1 MAGEGLFCFRGG
13 NGLSELT
20 ILTIII
26 IAAANMAVGGCIGIC
41 GIAGFLLPMLYT
53 GGLGFDVTYAL
64 ALSFLAF
71 LVSGIIGSR
80 NYYKA
85 GNLDV
90 KMSVKLGIG
99 SLIGAVG
106 GVFLQSM
113 IEKSTA
119 KTILYLVVL
128 FSGASILVRMWNE
141 KRQEKR
147 TGKET
152 THNGV
157 GNTLEYVKNDDE
169 KIVEKSNKTSTEIS
183 MRDVVGEATKVST
196 ETSPRALTDNV
207 VFLVLLGIVTGA
219 ICSLSGAGGPVLV
232 MPLLVACGVSARIA
246 VGVALFDSVF
256 IAIPACIGY
265 LSRINW
271 TSALGLLVLIIATH
285 GIGVWL
291 GSRFA
296 GKVPVQ
302 GLKIFVAVFSVCI
315 AIYMLL

>member
-1 MAGEGLFCFRGG
+1 M
-13 NGLSELT
+13 SSLT
-20 ILTIII
+20 ILTLAI

-71 LVSGIIGSR
+71 LVSGIIGSF

-85 GNLDV
+85 GNLEV
-90 KMSVKLGIG
+90 RMSLKLGIG
-99 SLIGAVG
+99 SLIGAIA

-141 KRQEKR
+141 KRKADSVSAKKVISD
-147 TGKET
+147 GKNSASSNPS
-152 THNGV
+152 HP
-157 GNTLEYVKNDDE
+157 
-169 KIVEKSNKTSTEIS
+169 KSIAEH
-183 MRDVVGEATKVST
+183 MG
-196 ETSPRALTDNV
+196 
-207 VFLVLLGIVTGA
+207 FLIFLGITTGA

-265 LSRINW
+265 LSRITW
-271 TSALGLLVLIIATH
+271 TEILGLLVLIVLTH

-315 AIYMLL
+315 AIYMLA

>member
-1 MAGEGLFCFRGG
+1 M
-13 NGLSELT
+13 NGLTLLT
-20 ILTIII
+20 LVIIG
-26 IAAANMAVGGCIGIC
+26 AANMAVGGCIGIC
-41 GIAGFLLPMLYT
+41 GIAGFLLPMLYS
-53 GGLGFDVTYAL
+53 GALGFDVTYAL

-71 LVSGIIGSR
+71 LVSGIIGSF

-99 SLIGAVG
+99 SLIGAIG

-141 KRQEKR
+141 KRR
-147 TGKET
+147 ASNVATAAASDSA
-152 THNGV
+152 N
-157 GNTLEYVKNDDE
+157 
-169 KIVEKSNKTSTEIS
+169 NKTI
-183 MRDVVGEATKVST
+183 A
-196 ETSPRALTDNV
+196 DNV
-207 VFLVLLGIVTGA
+207 VFLVFLGITTGA

-265 LSRINW
+265 LSRITW
-271 TSALGLLVLIIATH
+271 TEILGLLALIILTH
-285 GIGVWL
+285 GIGVWI
-291 GSRFA
+291 GSHFA

-302 GLKIFVAVFSVCI
+302 GLKIFVAIFSVCI
-315 AIYMLL
+315 AIYMLV

>member
-1 MAGEGLFCFRGG
+1 M
-13 NGLSELT
+13 SSLT
-20 ILTIII
+20 ILTLAI

-71 LVSGIIGSR
+71 LVSGIIGSF

-85 GNLDV
+85 GNLEV
-90 KMSVKLGIG
+90 RMSLKLGIG
-99 SLIGAVG
+99 SLIGAIA

-141 KRQEKR
+141 KQKADSVSAKKVISD
-147 TGKET
+147 GKNSASSNPS
-152 THNGV
+152 HP
-157 GNTLEYVKNDDE
+157 
-169 KIVEKSNKTSTEIS
+169 KSIADH
-183 MRDVVGEATKVST
+183 MG
-196 ETSPRALTDNV
+196 
-207 VFLVLLGIVTGA
+207 FLIFLGITTGA

-265 LSRINW
+265 LSRITW
-271 TSALGLLVLIIATH
+271 TEILGLLVLIVLTH

-315 AIYMLL
+315 AIYMLA

>member
-1 MAGEGLFCFRGG
+1 M
-13 NGLSELT
+13 SSLT
-20 ILTIII
+20 ILTLAI
-26 IAAANMAVGGCIGIC
+26 IAAANIAVGGCIGIC

-71 LVSGIIGSR
+71 LVSGIIGSF

-85 GNLDV
+85 GNLEV
-90 KMSVKLGIG
+90 RMSLKLGIG
-99 SLIGAVG
+99 SLIGAIA

-141 KRQEKR
+141 KRKADSVSAKKVISD
-147 TGKET
+147 GK
-152 THNGV
+152 
-157 GNTLEYVKNDDE
+157 
-169 KIVEKSNKTSTEIS
+169 KSASSNPSHPKSIADH
-183 MRDVVGEATKVST
+183 MG
-196 ETSPRALTDNV
+196 
-207 VFLVLLGIVTGA
+207 FLIFLGITTGA

-265 LSRINW
+265 LSRITW
-271 TSALGLLVLIIATH
+271 TEILGLLVLIVLTH

-302 GLKIFVAVFSVCI
+302 GLKIFVAVFSICI
-315 AIYMLL
+315 AIYMLI

>member
-1 MAGEGLFCFRGG
+1 M
-13 NGLSELT
+13 SSLT
-20 ILTIII
+20 ILTLAI

-41 GIAGFLLPMLYT
+41 GLAGFLLPMLYT
-53 GGLGFDVTYAL
+53 SGLGFDVTYAL

-71 LVSGIIGSR
+71 LVSGIIGSF

-85 GNLDV
+85 GNLEV
-90 KMSVKLGIG
+90 RMSLKLGIG
-99 SLIGAVG
+99 SLIGAIA

-141 KRQEKR
+141 KRKADSVSAKKVISD
-147 TGKET
+147 GK
-152 THNGV
+152 
-157 GNTLEYVKNDDE
+157 
-169 KIVEKSNKTSTEIS
+169 KSASSNPSHPKSIADH
-183 MRDVVGEATKVST
+183 MG
-196 ETSPRALTDNV
+196 
-207 VFLVLLGIVTGA
+207 FLIFLGITTGA

-265 LSRINW
+265 LSRITW
-271 TSALGLLVLIIATH
+271 TEILGLLVLIVLTH

-315 AIYMLL
+315 AIYMLA

>member
-1 MAGEGLFCFRGG
+1 M
-13 NGLSELT
+13 SSLT
-20 ILTIII
+20 ILTLAI

-71 LVSGIIGSR
+71 LVSGIIGSF

-85 GNLDV
+85 GNLEV
-90 KMSVKLGIG
+90 RMSLKLGIG
-99 SLIGAVG
+99 SLIGAIA

-141 KRQEKR
+141 KRKADSVSAKKVISD
-147 TGKET
+147 GKNSASSNPS
-152 THNGV
+152 HP
-157 GNTLEYVKNDDE
+157 
-169 KIVEKSNKTSTEIS
+169 KSIADH
-183 MRDVVGEATKVST
+183 MGFLIFLG
-196 ETSPRALTDNV
+196 LT
-207 VFLVLLGIVTGA
+207 TGA

-265 LSRINW
+265 LSRITW
-271 TSALGLLVLIIATH
+271 TEILGLLVLIVLTH

-315 AIYMLL
+315 AIYMLA

>member
-1 MAGEGLFCFRGG
+1 M
-13 NGLSELT
+13 SSLT
-20 ILTIII
+20 ILPLAI

-71 LVSGIIGSR
+71 LVSGIIGSF

-85 GNLDV
+85 GNLEV
-90 KMSVKLGIG
+90 RMSLKLGIG
-99 SLIGAVG
+99 SLIGAIA

-141 KRQEKR
+141 KRRADSVSAK
-147 TGKET
+147 K
-152 THNGV
+152 V
-157 GNTLEYVKNDDE
+157 
-169 KIVEKSNKTSTEIS
+169 IS
-183 MRDVVGEATKVST
+183 D
-196 ETSPRALTDNV
+196 
-207 VFLVLLGIVTGA
+207 
-219 ICSLSGAGGPVLV
+219 GGPVLV

-265 LSRINW
+265 LSRITW
-271 TSALGLLVLIIATH
+271 TEILGLLVLIVLTH

-315 AIYMLL
+315 AIYMLA

>member
-1 MAGEGLFCFRGG
+1 M
-13 NGLSELT
+13 SSLT
-20 ILTIII
+20 ILTLAI

-71 LVSGIIGSR
+71 LVSGIIGSF

-85 GNLDV
+85 GNLEV
-90 KMSVKLGIG
+90 RMSLKLGIG
-99 SLIGAVG
+99 SLIGAIA

-141 KRQEKR
+141 KRKADSVSAKKVISD
-147 TGKET
+147 GKNSASSNPS
-152 THNGV
+152 HP
-157 GNTLEYVKNDDE
+157 
-169 KIVEKSNKTSTEIS
+169 KSIADY
-183 MRDVVGEATKVST
+183 MG
-196 ETSPRALTDNV
+196 
-207 VFLVLLGIVTGA
+207 FLIFLGITTGA

-265 LSRINW
+265 LSRITW
-271 TSALGLLVLIIATH
+271 TEILGLLVLIVLTH

-315 AIYMLL
+315 AIYMLA

>member
-1 MAGEGLFCFRGG
+1 M
-13 NGLSELT
+13 SSLT
-20 ILTIII
+20 ILTLAI

-71 LVSGIIGSR
+71 LVSGIIGSF

-85 GNLDV
+85 GNLEV
-90 KMSVKLGIG
+90 RMSLKLGIG
-99 SLIGAVG
+99 SLIGAIA

-119 KTILYLVVL
+119 KSILYLVVL

-141 KRQEKR
+141 KRKADSVSAKKVISD
-147 TGKET
+147 GKNSASSNPS
-152 THNGV
+152 HP
-157 GNTLEYVKNDDE
+157 
-169 KIVEKSNKTSTEIS
+169 KSIADH
-183 MRDVVGEATKVST
+183 MG
-196 ETSPRALTDNV
+196 
-207 VFLVLLGIVTGA
+207 FLIFLGITTGA

-265 LSRINW
+265 LSRITW
-271 TSALGLLVLIIATH
+271 TEILGLLVLIVLTH

-315 AIYMLL
+315 AIYMLA

>member
-1 MAGEGLFCFRGG
+1 M
-13 NGLSELT
+13 STLT
-20 ILTIII
+20 LLTLVIIG
-26 IAAANMAVGGCIGIC
+26 AANMAVGGCIGIC
-41 GIAGFLLPMLYT
+41 GIAGFLLPMLYS
-53 GGLGFDVTYAL
+53 GALGFDVTYAL

-71 LVSGIIGSR
+71 LVSGIIGSF

-85 GNLDV
+85 GNLDI
-90 KMSVKLGIG
+90 KMSIKLGIG

-141 KRQEKR
+141 KRHADR
-147 TGKET
+147 ATS
-152 THNGV
+152 
-157 GNTLEYVKNDDE
+157 GNTEPTATN
-169 KIVEKSNKTSTEIS
+169 NTSTKTI
-183 MRDVVGEATKVST
+183 A
-196 ETSPRALTDNV
+196 DNV
-207 VFLVLLGIVTGA
+207 IFLVFLGITTGA

-256 IAIPACIGY
+256 IAVPACIGY
-265 LSRINW
+265 LSRISW
-271 TSALGLLVLIIATH
+271 SEILELLVLIIITH

-315 AIYMLL
+315 AIYMLF

>member
-1 MAGEGLFCFRGG
+1 M
-13 NGLSELT
+13 SSLT
-20 ILTIII
+20 ILTLLI

-71 LVSGIIGSR
+71 LVSGIIGSF

-90 KMSVKLGIG
+90 KMSLKLGLG
-99 SLIGAVG
+99 SLIGAVA

-128 FSGASILVRMWNE
+128 FSGASILIRMWND
-141 KRQEKR
+141 KRKAAASGANSSEVS
-147 TGKET
+147 GKQKQK
-152 THNGV
+152 
-157 GNTLEYVKNDDE
+157 TLADH
-169 KIVEKSNKTSTEIS
+169 
-183 MRDVVGEATKVST
+183 MG
-196 ETSPRALTDNV
+196 
-207 VFLVLLGIVTGA
+207 FLIFLGITTGA

-256 IAIPACIGY
+256 IAVPACIGY
-265 LSRINW
+265 LSRITW
-271 TSALGLLVLIIATH
+271 TEVLGLLVLIIVTH

>member
-1 MAGEGLFCFRGG
+1 M
-13 NGLSELT
+13 SSLT
-20 ILTIII
+20 ILTLAI

-71 LVSGIIGSR
+71 LVSGIIGSF

-85 GNLDV
+85 GNLEV
-90 KMSVKLGIG
+90 RMSLKLGIG
-99 SLIGAVG
+99 SLIGAIA

-141 KRQEKR
+141 KRKADSVSAKKVISD
-147 TGKET
+147 GK
-152 THNGV
+152 
-157 GNTLEYVKNDDE
+157 
-169 KIVEKSNKTSTEIS
+169 KSASSNPSHPKSIADH
-183 MRDVVGEATKVST
+183 MG
-196 ETSPRALTDNV
+196 
-207 VFLVLLGIVTGA
+207 FLIFLGITTGA

-265 LSRINW
+265 LSRITW
-271 TSALGLLVLIIATH
+271 TEVLGLLVLIVLTH

-315 AIYMLL
+315 AIYMLA

>member
-1 MAGEGLFCFRGG
+1 M
-13 NGLSELT
+13 SSLT
-20 ILTIII
+20 ILTLAI

-71 LVSGIIGSR
+71 LVSGIIGSF

-85 GNLDV
+85 GNLEV
-90 KMSVKLGIG
+90 RMYLKLGIG
-99 SLIGAVG
+99 SLIGAIA

-141 KRQEKR
+141 KRKADSVSAKKVISD
-147 TGKET
+147 GKNSASSNPS
-152 THNGV
+152 HP
-157 GNTLEYVKNDDE
+157 
-169 KIVEKSNKTSTEIS
+169 KSIADH
-183 MRDVVGEATKVST
+183 MG
-196 ETSPRALTDNV
+196 
-207 VFLVLLGIVTGA
+207 FLIFLGITTGA

-265 LSRINW
+265 LSRITW
-271 TSALGLLVLIIATH
+271 TEILGLLVLIVLTH

-315 AIYMLL
+315 AIYMLA

>member
-1 MAGEGLFCFRGG
+1 
-13 NGLSELT
+13 
-20 ILTIII
+20 
-26 IAAANMAVGGCIGIC
+26 MAVGGCIGIC

-53 GGLGFDVTYAL
+53 GALGFDVTYAL

-90 KMSVKLGIG
+90 KMSLKLGIG
-99 SLIGAVG
+99 SLIGAVA
-106 GVFLQSM
+106 GVFLQAM
-113 IEKSTA
+113 IEKSIA
-119 KTILYLVVL
+119 KIILYLVVL

-141 KRQEKR
+141 KKKTDAANVKSDFAETHSV
-147 TGKET
+147 TGAG
-152 THNGV
+152 NGV
-157 GNTLEYVKNDDE
+157 VSQ
-169 KIVEKSNKTSTEIS
+169 KSGKTI
-183 MRDVVGEATKVST
+183 
-196 ETSPRALTDNV
+196 TDNV
-207 VFLVLLGIVTGA
+207 VFLLFLGIVTGA

-265 LSRINW
+265 LSRIDW
-271 TSALGLLVLIIATH
+271 MSAIGLLALIVVTH
-285 GIGVWL
+285 GVGVWL

-315 AIYMLL
+315 AIYMLV

>member
-1 MAGEGLFCFRGG
+1 M
-13 NGLSELT
+13 NSLT
-20 ILTIII
+20 ILTLVI

-71 LVSGIIGSR
+71 LVSGIIGSF

-85 GNLDV
+85 GNLEV
-90 KMSVKLGIG
+90 RMSLKLGIG
-99 SLIGAVG
+99 SLIGAIA

-141 KRQEKR
+141 KRKADSVSAKKVISD
-147 TGKET
+147 GK
-152 THNGV
+152 
-157 GNTLEYVKNDDE
+157 
-169 KIVEKSNKTSTEIS
+169 KSASSNPSHPKSIADH
-183 MRDVVGEATKVST
+183 MG
-196 ETSPRALTDNV
+196 
-207 VFLVLLGIVTGA
+207 FLIFLGITTGA

-265 LSRINW
+265 LSRITW
-271 TSALGLLVLIIATH
+271 TEVLGLLVLIVLTH

-315 AIYMLL
+315 AIYMLM

>member
-1 MAGEGLFCFRGG
+1 
-13 NGLSELT
+13 
-20 ILTIII
+20 
-26 IAAANMAVGGCIGIC
+26 MAVGGCIGIC

-53 GGLGFDVTYAL
+53 GALGFDVTYAL

-80 NYYKA
+80 NYYEV

-90 KMSVKLGIG
+90 KMSMKLGIG
-99 SLIGAVG
+99 SLIGAVA
-106 GVFLQSM
+106 GVFLQAM

-141 KRQEKR
+141 KRKEKEAGAQKAAGAGNG
-147 TGKET
+147 TGSQKSE
-152 THNGV
+152 
-157 GNTLEYVKNDDE
+157 KN
-169 KIVEKSNKTSTEIS
+169 I
-183 MRDVVGEATKVST
+183 
-196 ETSPRALTDNV
+196 TDNV
-207 VFLVLLGIVTGA
+207 VFLVFLGIVTGA

-265 LSRINW
+265 LSRIDW
-271 TSALGLLVLIIATH
+271 MSALGLLALIVVTH
-285 GIGVWL
+285 GAGVWL

-315 AIYMLL
+315 AIYMLATV

>member
-1 MAGEGLFCFRGG
+1 MAGEKIFCLWRG

-20 ILTIII
+20 ILTLIII
-26 IAAANMAVGGCIGIC
+26 GAANMAVGGCIGIC

-71 LVSGIIGSR
+71 LVSGVIGSR

-85 GNLDV
+85 GNLDI

-113 IEKSTA
+113 IEKNTA

-141 KRQEKR
+141 KRQK
-147 TGKET
+147 K
-152 THNGV
+152 
-157 GNTLEYVKNDDE
+157 NTEDVVSNDSA
-169 KIVEKSNKTSTEIS
+169 EKSI
-183 MRDVVGEATKVST
+183 
-196 ETSPRALTDNV
+196 TDNV

-256 IAIPACIGY
+256 IAVPACIGY
-265 LSRINW
+265 LSRIDW
-271 TSALGLLVLIIATH
+271 MGVLGLLVLIIITH

-291 GSRFA
+291 GSHFA
-296 GKVPVQ
+296 GKVPVN
-302 GLKIFVAVFSVCI
+302 GLKLFVAVFSVCI
-315 AIYMLL
+315 AICML

>member
-1 MAGEGLFCFRGG
+1 M
-13 NGLSELT
+13 SSLT
-20 ILTIII
+20 ILTLAI

-71 LVSGIIGSR
+71 LVSGIIGSF

-90 KMSVKLGIG
+90 RMSLKLGIG
-99 SLIGAVG
+99 SLIGAIA

-128 FSGASILVRMWNE
+128 FSGTSILVRMWNE
-141 KRQEKR
+141 KRKADSVSAKKVISD
-147 TGKET
+147 GKNSASSNPS
-152 THNGV
+152 HP
-157 GNTLEYVKNDDE
+157 
-169 KIVEKSNKTSTEIS
+169 KSIADH
-183 MRDVVGEATKVST
+183 MG
-196 ETSPRALTDNV
+196 
-207 VFLVLLGIVTGA
+207 FLIFLGITTGA

-265 LSRINW
+265 LSRITW
-271 TSALGLLVLIIATH
+271 TEILGLLVLIVLTH

-315 AIYMLL
+315 AIYMLA

>member
-1 MAGEGLFCFRGG
+1 MST
-13 NGLSELT
+13 LSALT
-20 ILTIII
+20 LII

-53 GGLGFDVTYAL
+53 GGLGFDVTYSL

-71 LVSGIIGSR
+71 LVSGIIGSF

-85 GNLDV
+85 GNLDI
-90 KMSVKLGIG
+90 KMSVKLGVG
-99 SLIGAVG
+99 SLLGAVA

-128 FSGASILVRMWNE
+128 FSGASILIRMWNE
-141 KRQEKR
+141 KRKSVLPD
-147 TGKET
+147 TGITESK
-152 THNGV
+152 
-157 GNTLEYVKNDDE
+157 
-169 KIVEKSNKTSTEIS
+169 KSI
-183 MRDVVGEATKVST
+183 A
-196 ETSPRALTDNV
+196 DNMA
-207 VFLVLLGIVTGA
+207 FLIFLGITTGA

-256 IAIPACIGY
+256 IAVPACIGY
-265 LSRINW
+265 LSRITW
-271 TSALGLLVLIIATH
+271 TDTLSLLVLIMLTH

-291 GSRFA
+291 GSHFA

-315 AIYMLL
+315 AIYMLV

>member
-1 MAGEGLFCFRGG
+1 M
-13 NGLSELT
+13 SPVT
-20 ILTIII
+20 ILSLLI

-71 LVSGIIGSR
+71 LVSGIIGSF

-90 KMSVKLGIG
+90 KMSLKLGIG
-99 SLIGAVG
+99 SLIGAVA

-128 FSGASILVRMWNE
+128 FSGASILIRMWND
-141 KRQEKR
+141 KRKAAVS
-147 TGKET
+147 GA
-152 THNGV
+152 N
-157 GNTLEYVKNDDE
+157 
-169 KIVEKSNKTSTEIS
+169 SSEIS
-183 MRDVVGEATKVST
+183 GNQNQKTLADHMG
-196 ETSPRALTDNV
+196 
-207 VFLVLLGIVTGA
+207 FLIFLGIITGA

-232 MPLLVACGVSARIA
+232 MPLLVACRVSARIA

-256 IAIPACIGY
+256 IAVPACIGY
-265 LSRINW
+265 LSRITW
-271 TSALGLLVLIIATH
+271 TEVLGLLILIIITH

-315 AIYMLL
+315 AIYMLV

>member
-1 MAGEGLFCFRGG
+1 MG
-13 NGLSELT
+13 ELT
-20 ILTIII
+20 ILTFII

-53 GGLGFDVTYAL
+53 GALGFDVTYAL

-90 KMSVKLGIG
+90 KMSLKLGIG
-99 SLIGAVG
+99 SLIGAVA
-106 GVFLQSM
+106 GVFLQAM

-141 KRQEKR
+141 KRKEGDAQKVAGAGNGLAGNGMVSQQS
-147 TGKET
+147 GK
-152 THNGV
+152 N
-157 GNTLEYVKNDDE
+157 
-169 KIVEKSNKTSTEIS
+169 I
-183 MRDVVGEATKVST
+183 
-196 ETSPRALTDNV
+196 TDNV
-207 VFLVLLGIVTGA
+207 VFLVFLGIVTGA

-265 LSRINW
+265 LSRIDW
-271 TSALGLLVLIIATH
+271 MSALGLLALIVVTH
-285 GIGVWL
+285 GVGVWL

-315 AIYMLL
+315 AIYMLVHI

>member
-1 MAGEGLFCFRGG
+1 MAGEKIFCLWRG

-20 ILTIII
+20 ILTLIII
-26 IAAANMAVGGCIGIC
+26 GAANMAVGGCIGIC

-71 LVSGIIGSR
+71 LVSGVIGSR

-85 GNLDV
+85 GNLDI

-113 IEKSTA
+113 IEKNTA

-141 KRQEKR
+141 KRQK
-147 TGKET
+147 K
-152 THNGV
+152 
-157 GNTLEYVKNDDE
+157 NTEDVVSNDSA
-169 KIVEKSNKTSTEIS
+169 EKSI
-183 MRDVVGEATKVST
+183 
-196 ETSPRALTDNV
+196 TDNV

-232 MPLLVACGVSARIA
+232 MPLLVACGVSAGIA

-256 IAIPACIGY
+256 IAVPACIGY
-265 LSRINW
+265 LSRIDW
-271 TSALGLLVLIIATH
+271 MGVLGLLVLIIITH

-296 GKVPVQ
+296 GKVPVN
-302 GLKIFVAVFSVCI
+302 GLKLFVAVFSVCI
-315 AIYMLL
+315 AICML

>member
-1 MAGEGLFCFRGG
+1 MG
-13 NGLSELT
+13 ELT

-26 IAAANMAVGGCIGIC
+26 IAVANMAVGGCIGIC

-53 GGLGFDVTYAL
+53 GGMGFDVTYAL

-90 KMSVKLGIG
+90 KMSVKLGFG

-106 GVFLQSM
+106 GVFLQSL

-141 KRQEKR
+141 KKR
-147 TGKET
+147 
-152 THNGV
+152 
-157 GNTLEYVKNDDE
+157 
-169 KIVEKSNKTSTEIS
+169 EKSNSN
-183 MRDVVGEATKVST
+183 KVST
-196 ETSPRALTDNV
+196 EIASSTLTDNMA
-207 VFLVLLGIVTGA
+207 FLLVLGIVTGA

-271 TSALGLLVLIIATH
+271 ISVMGLLALIIVTH

>member
-1 MAGEGLFCFRGG
+1 M
-13 NGLSELT
+13 SSLT
-20 ILTIII
+20 ILTLAI

-71 LVSGIIGSR
+71 LVSGIIGSF

-85 GNLDV
+85 GNLEV
-90 KMSVKLGIG
+90 RMSLKLGIG
-99 SLIGAVG
+99 SLIGAIA

-128 FSGASILVRMWNE
+128 FSGASILIRMWNE
-141 KRQEKR
+141 KRKADSVSAKKVISD
-147 TGKET
+147 GKNSASSNPP
-152 THNGV
+152 HP
-157 GNTLEYVKNDDE
+157 
-169 KIVEKSNKTSTEIS
+169 KSIADH
-183 MRDVVGEATKVST
+183 MG
-196 ETSPRALTDNV
+196 
-207 VFLVLLGIVTGA
+207 FLIFLGITTGA

-265 LSRINW
+265 LSRITW
-271 TSALGLLVLIIATH
+271 TEILGLLVLIVLTH

-315 AIYMLL
+315 AIYMLA

>member
-1 MAGEGLFCFRGG
+1 M
-13 NGLSELT
+13 SSLT
-20 ILTIII
+20 ILTLAI

-71 LVSGIIGSR
+71 LVSGIIGSF

-85 GNLDV
+85 GNLEV
-90 KMSVKLGIG
+90 RMSLKLGIG
-99 SLIGAVG
+99 SLIGAIA

-141 KRQEKR
+141 KRKADSVSAKKVISD
-147 TGKET
+147 GKNSASSNPS
-152 THNGV
+152 HP
-157 GNTLEYVKNDDE
+157 
-169 KIVEKSNKTSTEIS
+169 KSIADH
-183 MRDVVGEATKVST
+183 MG
-196 ETSPRALTDNV
+196 
-207 VFLVLLGIVTGA
+207 FLIFLGITTGA
-219 ICSLSGAGGPVLV
+219 ICSLSDAGGPVLV

-265 LSRINW
+265 LSRITW
-271 TSALGLLVLIIATH
+271 TEILGLLVLIVLTH
-285 GIGVWL
+285 GIGVGL

-315 AIYMLL
+315 AIYMLA

>member
-1 MAGEGLFCFRGG
+1 M
-13 NGLSELT
+13 SSLT
-20 ILTIII
+20 ILTLAI

-41 GIAGFLLPMLYT
+41 GIAGFLLPMLHT

-71 LVSGIIGSR
+71 LVSGIIGSF

-85 GNLDV
+85 GNLEV
-90 KMSVKLGIG
+90 RMSLKLGIG
-99 SLIGAVG
+99 SLIGAIA

-141 KRQEKR
+141 KRKADSVSAKKVISD
-147 TGKET
+147 GKNSASSNPS
-152 THNGV
+152 HP
-157 GNTLEYVKNDDE
+157 
-169 KIVEKSNKTSTEIS
+169 KSIADH
-183 MRDVVGEATKVST
+183 MG
-196 ETSPRALTDNV
+196 
-207 VFLVLLGIVTGA
+207 FLIFLGITTGA

-265 LSRINW
+265 LSRITW
-271 TSALGLLVLIIATH
+271 TEILGLLVLIVLTH

-315 AIYMLL
+315 AIYMLA

>member
-1 MAGEGLFCFRGG
+1 M
-13 NGLSELT
+13 SSLT
-20 ILTIII
+20 ILTLAI

-71 LVSGIIGSR
+71 LVSGIIGSF

-85 GNLDV
+85 GNLEV
-90 KMSVKLGIG
+90 RMSLKLGIG
-99 SLIGAVG
+99 SLIGAIA

-128 FSGASILVRMWNE
+128 FSGASILIRMWNE
-141 KRQEKR
+141 KRKADSVSAKKVISD
-147 TGKET
+147 GKNSASSNPS
-152 THNGV
+152 HP
-157 GNTLEYVKNDDE
+157 
-169 KIVEKSNKTSTEIS
+169 KSIADH
-183 MRDVVGEATKVST
+183 MG
-196 ETSPRALTDNV
+196 
-207 VFLVLLGIVTGA
+207 FLIFLGITTGA

-246 VGVALFDSVF
+246 VGVALFESGF

-265 LSRINW
+265 LSRITW
-271 TSALGLLVLIIATH
+271 TEILGLLVLIVLTH

-315 AIYMLL
+315 AIYMLA